1 MTSPSCHLV
10 HTVII
15 PMRWADMDSQG
26 HVNNVTYFRYMEE
39 ARVQMFRARGLNR
52 GGEELAPDVGLV
64 VLNASCSYLKSLHY
78 PGDIEVRVFVGEP
91 GRSSVMTWY
100 EMRPSYDREVVYA
113 EGSAKMCYVDRTIS
127 RSIPLPKAL
136 RDLAEGNASAG

>member
-1 MTSPSCHLV
+1 MTSPSRHLV

-52 GGEELAPDVGLV
+52 GGEALPPD
-64 VLNASCSYLKSLHY
+64 A
-78 PGDIEVRVFVGEP
+78 
-91 GRSSVMTWY
+91 
-100 EMRPSYDREVVYA
+100 
-113 EGSAKMCYVDRTIS
+113 GSR
-127 RSIPLPKAL
+127 
-136 RDLAEGNASAG
+136 

>member
-1 MTSPSCHLV
+1 MTSSPRHLV

-52 GGEELAPDVGLV
+52 GGAELPPEAGPV

-78 PGDIEVRVFVGEP
+78 PGDIEVRVYAGEP

-100 EMRPSYDREVVYA
+100 EMRPSYDAGTVYA
-113 EGSAKMCYVDRTIS
+113 EGSAKMCYVDRTLG
-127 RSIPLPKAL
+127 RSIPLPPAL
-136 RDLAEGNASAG
+136 RELAEGKSTEG

>member
-10 HTVII
+10 QTVII

-52 GGEELAPDVGLV
+52 GGEELAPDVGPV

-113 EGSAKMCYVDRTIS
+113 EGAAKMCYVDRTIS